1 MARSVEGQVARYSAD
16 VDSCKTGLSSLFE
29 LIEGRVGSVHIGKV
43 MFVVVESHYLL
54 RNRRFERVVL
64 VGQIWQRV
72 SFTWHESWHVGTLH
86 IKLGSIFC
94 QTLLTVLGRGSLKV
108 DLLDLR
114 VTGGFGAVLVGNGAN
129 AWG

>member
-1 MARSVEGQVARYSAD
+1 MARSVKGQVARDSAD

-54 RNRRFERVVL
+54 RNRRFERIVL

-72 SFTWHESWHVGTLH
+72 SLPWHESWHVGTLH
-86 IKLGSIFC
+86 IRLGSIFC
-94 QTLLTVLGRGSLKV
+94 QSLLTVPRRGNLKV
-108 DLLDLR
+108 GLVHLR
-114 VTGGFGAVLVGNGAN
+114 GTGGCRGVVLCTE
-129 AWG
+129 